1 MVRVIQRHA
10 AVAVALIAIA
20 CGGPVAG
27 PTATPGVTP
36 PHDPTPTVTETPT
49 SASTVR
55 PQTVERLQVE
65 VLQRRPHDPSAST
78 QGLVLHEG
86 RLYEGTGEY
95 GESTLREVDPG
106 TGEVLRSIDLD
117 DRYFGEG
124 IAIVDDRIIQLTWQ
138 EETAFVY
145 RLSDFRQLTTFE
157 YDTEGWGLCD
167 DGTRLVMS
175 DGTDQLYFRDRETFA
190 LLGQVGVTN
199 DGEPVDRLNE
209 LECVDGQVYAN
220 VWRTTEI
227 VRIDATTGAVTAVV
241 DASNLLTEAEAEG
254 AGILNGIAHNPTI
267 DTFLLTGKNWPALFE
282 VQFVAVDRS
291 RGNSDNVGQD

>member
-10 AVAVALIAIA
+10 AIAVAVIAIA
-20 CGGPVAG
+20 CGGPAAG
-27 PTATPGVTP
+27 PTATPGVTAP
-36 PHDPTPTVTETPT
+36 PDPTPTVTETPKST
-49 SASTVR
+49 PTVR

-65 VLQRRPHDPSAST
+65 VLQRRPHDPSAFT
-78 QGLVLHEG
+78 QGLVLHER

-95 GESTLREVDPG
+95 GRSTLREVDPE

-124 IAIVDDRIIQLTWQ
+124 IAVADDRIIQLTWQ
-138 EETAFVY
+138 EKTAFVY

-227 VRIDATTGAVTAVV
+227 VRINPTTGQVAAVI
-241 DASNLLTEAEAEG
+241 DASGLLAEAEAQG
-254 AGILNGIAHNPTI
+254 AGILNGIAY
-267 DTFLLTGKNWPALFE
+267 DGVSGTFLLTGKNWPSLFE
-282 VQFVAVDRS
+282 VRFVPR
-291 RGNSDNVGQD
+291 